1 MVNYRKTIVI
11 ITIVFIAQWLFVSCG
26 PSQKMLKSFSGI
38 RYGDTTEVVSG
49 FYTELGE
56 LYDPETGRKRSVR
69 SYIFYPDQTVCK
81 LHLMDDSLEI
91 YDVHTSLYHCFY
103 KWGRKKGKWGDSWGV
118 YKKQGDSVHVE
129 LFDNTFLITGTCWTC
144 SKREFVTRGDTLFC
158 ERLLVVGLDGDTEID
173 REVSEEYLFVPTE
186 SLPAQSIYAHR
197 IKKRKWRWRSKD
209 DWKEYMRQYKSR

>member
-81 LHLMDDSLEI
+81 LHLMDDSLKI
-91 YDVHTSLYHCFY
+91 YDVHTSLYTFLQM
-103 KWGRKKGKWGDSWGV
+103 GEKKGEMG
-118 YKKQGDSVHVE
+118 
-129 LFDNTFLITGTCWTC
+129 
-144 SKREFVTRGDTLFC
+144 RFVGCVQKTR
-158 ERLLVVGLDGDTEID
+158 
-173 REVSEEYLFVPTE
+173 
-186 SLPAQSIYAHR
+186 
-197 IKKRKWRWRSKD
+197 
-209 DWKEYMRQYKSR
+209 RQCPCGIV